1 MLQEVDLAKQ
11 STNEQAVMA
20 GTGSASAVMMKE
32 FFSPAAGTAP
42 LLAVR
47 KGLRSNPGSEVTSPI
62 VSPRESVAEK
72 EKASPAAAADQV

>member
-1 MLQEVDLAKQ
+1 MAKQ

-32 FFSPAAGTAP
+32 VFSPAAGTAP